1 MRPLKQT
8 EITGEKLIVSDLH
21 KDLGDTFNVE
31 VRQIDFAGLK
41 DEVKKKMEDARK
53 KIQNDF
59 DEWKIAQ
66 LLFEGSSVI
75 RIFLENEK

>member
-1 MRPLKQT
+1 MRPLKPKEKT
-8 EITGEKLIVSDLH
+8 EEKLIEFPEN
-21 KDLGDTFNVE
+21 LGDTFNVI
-31 VRQIDFAGLK
+31 VRPIDFTGLK

>member
-1 MRPLKQT
+1 MRPLKPQ
-8 EITGEKLIVSDLH
+8 EINGERLMEFPKN
-21 KDLGDTFNVE
+21 LGDTFHVI
-31 VRQIDFAGLK
+31 VRPIDFTGLK

-66 LLFEGSSVI
+66 LLFEGGPVI